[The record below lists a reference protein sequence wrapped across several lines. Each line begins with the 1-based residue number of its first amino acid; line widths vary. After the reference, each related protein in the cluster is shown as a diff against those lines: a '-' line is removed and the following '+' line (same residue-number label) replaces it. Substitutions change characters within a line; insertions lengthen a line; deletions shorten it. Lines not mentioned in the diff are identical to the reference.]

1 MTGGVAASL
10 CGRPA
15 SIALAKTVLHV
26 KGVPPL
32 SLTRA
37 CPLADHTG
45 LDVSDSVK
53 AELLAL
59 RPQNFTGRCF
69 VQKR

>member
-1 MTGGVAASL
+1 VRAKLLTAAD
-10 CGRPA
+10 
-15 SIALAKTVLHV
+15 VL
-26 KGVPPL
+26 GTPPL
-32 SLTRA
+32 TLGRCRRQRA
-37 CPLADHTG
+37 G
-45 LDVSDSVK
+45 LKVSDSVK